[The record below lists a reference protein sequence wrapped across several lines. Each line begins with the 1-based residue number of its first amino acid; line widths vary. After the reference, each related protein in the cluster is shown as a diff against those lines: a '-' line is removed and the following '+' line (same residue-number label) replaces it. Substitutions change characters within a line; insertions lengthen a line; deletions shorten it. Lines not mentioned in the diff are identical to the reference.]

1 MEIIGNTFNQT
12 YENYKAYF
20 IYQHGTAKFEKAYHA
35 VVNSDK
41 IKNLLLWSRS
51 NHNYLGGA
59 DYSNTINSIFYFM
72 FKNNETTAMGV
83 LIAIKYWNDNL
94 NACMGLCADSKVNDI
109 AINQLRQYCASLLYS
124 R

>member
-1 MEIIGNTFNQT
+1 
-12 YENYKAYF
+12 
-20 IYQHGTAKFEKAYHA
+20 
-35 VVNSDK
+35 
-41 IKNLLLWSRS
+41 
-51 NHNYLGGA
+51 
-59 DYSNTINSIFYFM
+59 
-72 FKNNETTAMGV
+72 MGV